1 MRDGYQLLLWYAA
14 SRKTSTGMYFIDQ
27 NSCLYSWVLVHDLC
41 YFFDIRIKNSNTCY
55 ITSIRDRTNNREH
68 SVRAESKISSSMF
81 PNDFFGSLLILLWP
95 SLQNDDAL
103 IPVLGYHLSL
113 KLIANCRH
121 RALLQKKFH
130 SRYRRIYTIATSI
143 CKESAGL
150 FGEKQA
156 TLTSALIPI
165 V

>member
-14 SRKTSTGMYFIDQ
+14 SRKTSTGMNFIDQ

-68 SVRAESKISSSMF
+68 SVRAECKISSSMF

-95 SLQNDDAL
+95 SLQNDDAI
-103 IPVLGYHLSL
+103 IPGLVYHLSH
-113 KLIANCRH
+113 KLISNCVH
-121 RALLQKKFH
+121 KALLQKVSFTLQAH
-130 SRYRRIYTIATSI
+130 LYHRY
-143 CKESAGL
+143 KHM
-150 FGEKQA
+150 
-156 TLTSALIPI
+156 
-165 V
+165 